1 MFTLTQIQT
10 FTLPLRHYLSRKI
23 HNLIAF
29 LKEKGDPSVY

>member
-1 MFTLTQIQT
+1 M
-10 FTLPLRHYLSRKI
+10 RLSRSRLRAVSKFVHRCA